1 MDNYCHNSQN
11 MGNGVVSGAD
21 SALASVLRADL
32 PRLRSVLDVYATC
45 LEQLVGELSATGES
59 VERRRALLAHLR
71 RDYNRILVDLERI
84 VAVVDAAEPDGVP
97 FGRRLRAVMAEID
110 RDEPGVARRGW
121 RDRNRLRPDSL
132 RRRRCAGEA

>member
-1 MDNYCHNSQN
+1 MDNYCHNSPN
-11 MGNGVVSGAD
+11 VGNRIVGGAD

-59 VERRRALLAHLR
+59 VDRRRALLAHLR

-84 VAVVDAAEPDGVP
+84 VAVLDATEPDGVP
-97 FGRRLRAVMAEID
+97 YGRRLRAIMAEID
-110 RDEPGVARRGW
+110 RGEPGVVRRGW
-121 RDRNRLRPDSL
+121 RDRNRARPDSL